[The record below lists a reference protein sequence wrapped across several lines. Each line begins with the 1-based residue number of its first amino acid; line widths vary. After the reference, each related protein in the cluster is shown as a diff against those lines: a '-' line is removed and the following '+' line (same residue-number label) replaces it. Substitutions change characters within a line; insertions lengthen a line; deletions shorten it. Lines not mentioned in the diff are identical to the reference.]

1 MNKTLILDL
10 SSRQKIK
17 QLLETWLADS
27 YILYIK
33 TQNFHW
39 NVIDPKF
46 YSLHKMFEEQYEE
59 IVKGIDEIAERIR
72 MLGLKSPGSMKEFL
86 EISTLNEAEG
96 DFTANEMIS
105 ILLEDH
111 ETIGNYLRA
120 EIEETTKFGDH
131 GTADLMI
138 QRLRFHE
145 KTAWMLRASI
155 TS

>member
-1 MNKTLILDL
+1 MNKTHILDL
-10 SSRQKIK
+10 SVRQKIM
-17 QLLETWLADS
+17 QHLEIWLADS
-27 YILYIK
+27 YLLYLK

-59 IVKGIDEIAERIR
+59 LVKGIDEIAERIR

-86 EISTLNEAEG
+86 EVATLNESEG
-96 DFTANEMIS
+96 NFSANEMII
-105 ILLEDH
+105 ILLNDH
-111 ETIGNYLRA
+111 QAIANYLRA
-120 EIEETTKFGDH
+120 EIEEMTNFSDH

-145 KTAWMLRASI
+145 KTAWMLQASI
-155 TS
+155 V